1 MLNLISRIIELAVER
16 ALALIDRDRV
26 EQKVVDLLVADGID
40 YRDLSAH
47 FDASEVA
54 SHIEVDYS
62 ELAGELDTS
71 DIASEIMDDYRFQ
84 NRMEDHIRDA
94 VEGEVETRIAALERK
109 VEGLIEDKANEPTPE
124 AATTIP
130 EVSAT
135 LTDRLL
141 ALAVERLLA
150 AADEAVRDG
159 KV

>member
-71 DIASEIMDDYRFQ
+71 DIASEIMDDYNFQ
-84 NRMEDHIRDA
+84 NRMEDHVREA
-94 VEGEVETRIAALERK
+94 VESEVDNRMAALEKK
-109 VEGLIEDKANEPTPE
+109 VEGLIEDKANQPSPE
-124 AATTIP
+124 AATIP

>member
-1 MLNLISRIIELAVER
+1 MLNLINRIIELAVER
-16 ALALIDRDRV
+16 VLNLIDRARV

-40 YRDLSAH
+40 YSDLA
-47 FDASEVA
+47 ANIETSEVA

-109 VEGLIEDKANEPTPE
+109 VEGLIEDKSNEPTPE